1 VFEGERAYGG
11 EIFKL
16 TEHTERLH
24 KSGEILGFKIP
35 YSVAEI
41 DQATVELLGRQGLR
55 GCLCASHRL
64 ARFGDD
70 GRFGPEEP
78 DQPGHRDLAMAELFR
93 SRAADE
99 GHPAR
104 HGRVQASR
112 SDDRA
117 LALQGRP
124 SIDSKSALKLPSPNP
139 SSPLRSMNSKKIGPI
154 TVLEKICSRIRVSPP
169 STTPSPSIRMPCFF
183 IRSTGSTWPGTR
195 SKLWR

>member
-1 VFEGERAYGG
+1 MASVPFDQLDGEIWYNGEFVPWKDAKVHVLSHGLHYASAVFEGERAYGG

-70 GRFGPEEP
+70 GRFGPEAN
-78 DQPGHRDLAMAELFR
+78 RINLAIAIWQWPSYFDPE
-93 SRAADE
+93 AADE

-112 SDDRA
+112 SDEPRPRA
-117 LALQGRP
+117 PRP
-124 SIDSKSALKLPSPNP
+124 PDS
-139 SSPLRSMNSKKIGPI
+139 
-154 TVLEKICSRIRVSPP
+154 T
-169 STTPSPSIRMPCFF
+169 
-183 IRSTGSTWPGTR
+183 
-195 SKLWR
+195 